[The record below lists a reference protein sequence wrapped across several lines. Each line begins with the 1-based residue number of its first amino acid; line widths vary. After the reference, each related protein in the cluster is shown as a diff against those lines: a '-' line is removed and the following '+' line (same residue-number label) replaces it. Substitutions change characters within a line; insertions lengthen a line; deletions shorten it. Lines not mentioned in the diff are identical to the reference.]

1 MRAQLGGSSRQS
13 LVAARIA
20 LDAAVKGVDAQT
32 ASTLSAELFF
42 AADVLGSNIS
52 VRRAL
57 TDTSRDAAAKGTLIK
72 DLLASKVGKAAVGL
86 LTDLA
91 ALRWSGTKDLVQVI
105 EQLAIE
111 AEATAANI
119 SGELDRVENE
129 MFVISNTIS
138 NSSEL
143 RKAVKSDAQVA
154 KAQLVAELL
163 KNASSSTTK
172 LVSQMVNAWR
182 GRSIESAFA
191 DYQWALAA
199 RRNRV
204 IALVRIAAPMSQAQQ
219 DRLEAALNKQVGQPV
234 RMNIEID
241 PAVLGGVSVKFAD
254 EMVDGSV
261 SNRLAGAA
269 RALAGANKGRNTWQ
283 T

>member
-13 LVAARIA
+13 LLAARTA
-20 LDAAVKGVDAQT
+20 LDAAVKGVDAQA

-42 AADVLGSNIS
+42 VADVLGSNIS

-72 DLLASKVGKAAVGL
+72 DLLASKVGAASVSL
-86 LTDLA
+86 LTELS
-91 ALRWSGTKDLVQVI
+91 ALRWSGAKDLVQVI

-129 MFVISNTIS
+129 MFVVSTTIS

-143 RKAVKSDAQVA
+143 RKAFKSDADVA
-154 KAQLVAELL
+154 KSQLVAELL

-172 LVSQMVNAWR
+172 LVSQMVNSWR

-204 IALVRIAAPMSQAQQ
+204 IALVRIAAPISQAQQ
-219 DRLEAALNKQVGQPV
+219 DRLAAALDKQVGQPV

-241 PAVLGGVSVKFAD
+241 PSVLGGVSVKFAD

-269 RALAGANKGRNTWQ
+269 RALAGSK
-283 T
+283 

>member
-1 MRAQLGGSSRQS
+1 MTAHLGGSSRQS
-13 LVAARIA
+13 LVAARTA
-20 LDAAVKGVDAQT
+20 LDAAVKGVDAQA

-57 TDTSRDAAAKGTLIK
+57 TDTSRDAAAKGALIK
-72 DLLASKVGKAAVGL
+72 DLLASKVGTAAVGL
-86 LTDLA
+86 LTELS
-91 ALRWSGTKDLVQVI
+91 ALRWSGAKDLVQVI

-129 MFVISNTIS
+129 MFVVSNTIS

-143 RKAVKSDAQVA
+143 RKAFKSDAHSA
-154 KAQLVAELL
+154 KAQLAADLL

-172 LVSQMVNAWR
+172 LVSQMVNSWR

-191 DYQWALAA
+191 DYQSALAA

-204 IALVRIAAPMSQAQQ
+204 IALVRVAAPISQAQQ
-219 DRLEAALNKQVGQPV
+219 DRLAQALNKQVGQPV

-254 EMVDGSV
+254 EIVDGSV

-269 RALAGANKGRNTWQ
+269 RALAGSK
-283 T
+283 

>member
-13 LVAARIA
+13 LLAARTA
-20 LDAAVKGVDAQT
+20 LDAAVKGVDAQA

-72 DLLASKVGKAAVGL
+72 DLLASKVGTAAVGL
-86 LTDLA
+86 LTELS
-91 ALRWSGTKDLVQVI
+91 ALRWSGAKDLVQVI

-129 MFVISNTIS
+129 MFVVSNTIS

-143 RKAVKSDAQVA
+143 RKAFKSDAQTA
-154 KAQLVAELL
+154 KAQLAADLL

-172 LVSQMVNAWR
+172 LVSQMVNSWR

-204 IALVRIAAPMSQAQQ
+204 IALVRIAAPISQAQQ
-219 DRLEAALNKQVGQPV
+219 DRLAEALNKQVGQPV
-234 RMNIEID
+234 RMNIEVD

-254 EMVDGSV
+254 EIVDGSV
-261 SNRLAGAA
+261 SYRLAGAA
-269 RALAGANKGRNTWQ
+269 RALAGSK
-283 T
+283 

>member
-13 LVAARIA
+13 LVAARTA

-32 ASTLSAELFF
+32 ASTLSTELFF
-42 AADVLGSNIS
+42 VADVLGSNIS

-269 RALAGANKGRNTWQ
+269 RALAGSK
-283 T
+283 

>member
-32 ASTLSAELFF
+32 ASTLSTELFF

-86 LTDLA
+86 LTDLS
-91 ALRWSGTKDLVQVI
+91 ALRWSGAKDLVQVI

-143 RKAVKSDAQVA
+143 RKAFKSDAQVA
-154 KAQLVAELL
+154 KAQLAAELL

-191 DYQWALAA
+191 DFQWALAA

-269 RALAGANKGRNTWQ
+269 RALAGSK
-283 T
+283 

>member
-13 LVAARIA
+13 LVAARTA

-42 AADVLGSNIS
+42 VADVLGSNIS

-57 TDTSRDAAAKGTLIK
+57 TDTSRDAAAKGVFIK
-72 DLLASKVGKAAVGL
+72 DLLASKVGKATVGL
-86 LTDLA
+86 LTDLS
-91 ALRWSGTKDLVQVI
+91 ALRWSGAKDLVQVI

-129 MFVISNTIS
+129 MFVFSNTIS

-143 RKAVKSDAQVA
+143 RKAFKSDAQVA
-154 KAQLVAELL
+154 KAQLAAELL

-191 DYQWALAA
+191 DFQWALAA

-204 IALVRIAAPMSQAQQ
+204 IALVRVAAPMSQAQQ

-241 PAVLGGVSVKFAD
+241 PTVLGGVSVKFAD

-269 RALAGANKGRNTWQ
+269 RALAGSK
-283 T
+283 

>member
-13 LVAARIA
+13 LLAARTA
-20 LDAAVKGVDAQT
+20 LDAAVKGVDAQA

-57 TDTSRDAAAKGTLIK
+57 TDTSRDAAAKGALIK
-72 DLLASKVGKAAVGL
+72 DLLASKVGAASVAL
-86 LTDLA
+86 LTELS
-91 ALRWSGTKDLVQVI
+91 ALRWSGAKDLVQVI

-129 MFVISNTIS
+129 MFVVSTTIS

-143 RKAVKSDAQVA
+143 RKALKSDADVA
-154 KAQLVAELL
+154 KSQLVAELL

-172 LVSQMVNAWR
+172 LVSQMVNSWR

-204 IALVRIAAPMSQAQQ
+204 IALVRIAAPISQAQQ
-219 DRLEAALNKQVGQPV
+219 DRLAAALDKQVGQPV

-241 PAVLGGVSVKFAD
+241 PSVLGGVSVKFAD

-269 RALAGANKGRNTWQ
+269 RALAGSK
-283 T
+283 

>member
-1 MRAQLGGSSRQS
+1 
-13 LVAARIA
+13 VAARIA

-269 RALAGANKGRNTWQ
+269 RALAGSK
-283 T
+283 

>member
-241 PAVLGGVSVKFAD
+241 PSVLGGVSVKFAD

-269 RALAGANKGRNTWQ
+269 RALAGSK
-283 T
+283 

>member
-13 LVAARIA
+13 LVAARTA
-20 LDAAVKGVDAQT
+20 LDAAVKGVDAQA

-72 DLLASKVGKAAVGL
+72 DLLASKVGAATVSL
-86 LTDLA
+86 LTELS
-91 ALRWSGTKDLVQVI
+91 ALRWSGAKDLVQVI

-119 SGELDRVENE
+119 SGDLDRVENE
-129 MFVISNTIS
+129 MFVVSTTIS

-143 RKAVKSDAQVA
+143 RKALKSDAGVA
-154 KAQLVAELL
+154 KSQLVAELL

-172 LVSQMVNAWR
+172 LVSQMVNSWR

-204 IALVRIAAPMSQAQQ
+204 IALVRIAAPISQAQQ
-219 DRLEAALNKQVGQPV
+219 DRLAAALDKQVGQPV

-269 RALAGANKGRNTWQ
+269 RALAGSK
-283 T
+283 

>member
-13 LVAARIA
+13 LLAARTA
-20 LDAAVKGVDAQT
+20 LDAAVKGVDAQA

-57 TDTSRDAAAKGTLIK
+57 TDSSRDGAAKGALIK
-72 DLLASKVGKAAVGL
+72 DLLASKVGTATVGL
-86 LTDLA
+86 LTELS
-91 ALRWSGTKDLVQVI
+91 ALRWSGAKDLVQVI

-119 SGELDRVENE
+119 SGDLDRVENE
-129 MFVISNTIS
+129 MFVVSNTIS

-143 RKAVKSDAQVA
+143 RKALKSDAEVA
-154 KAQLVAELL
+154 KTQLVAELL

-172 LVSQMVNAWR
+172 LVSQMVISWR

-204 IALVRIAAPMSQAQQ
+204 IALVRIAAPISQAQQ
-219 DRLEAALNKQVGQPV
+219 DRLGAALNKQVGQPV

-269 RALAGANKGRNTWQ
+269 RALAGSK
-283 T
+283 

>member
-42 AADVLGSNIS
+42 VADVLGSNIS

-57 TDTSRDAAAKGTLIK
+57 TDTSRDAAAKGALIK
-72 DLLASKVGKAAVGL
+72 DLLASKVGKATVGL
-86 LTDLA
+86 LTDLS
-91 ALRWSGTKDLVQVI
+91 ALRWSGAKDLVQVI

-129 MFVISNTIS
+129 MFVISSTVS

-143 RKAVKSDAQVA
+143 RKAFKSDAHVA

-269 RALAGANKGRNTWQ
+269 RALAGSK
-283 T
+283 

>member
-13 LVAARIA
+13 LVAARTA
-20 LDAAVKGVDAQT
+20 LDAAVKGVDAQA

-42 AADVLGSNIS
+42 AAEVLGSNIS

-57 TDTSRDAAAKGTLIK
+57 TDSSRDGAAKGALIK

-86 LTDLA
+86 LTELS
-91 ALRWSGTKDLVQVI
+91 ALRWSGAKDLVQVI

-119 SGELDRVENE
+119 SGDLDRVENE
-129 MFVISNTIS
+129 MFVVSTTIS

-143 RKAVKSDAQVA
+143 RKALKSDAEVA

-172 LVSQMVNAWR
+172 LVSQMVTSWR

-204 IALVRIAAPMSQAQQ
+204 IALVRIAAPISQAQQ
-219 DRLEAALNKQVGQPV
+219 DRLGAALDKQVGQPV

-269 RALAGANKGRNTWQ
+269 RALAGSK
-283 T
+283 

>member
-13 LVAARIA
+13 LLAARTA
-20 LDAAVKGVDAQT
+20 LDAAVKGVDAQA

-57 TDTSRDAAAKGTLIK
+57 TDTSRDAAAKGRLIK
-72 DLLASKVGKAAVGL
+72 DLLASKVGAASVAL
-86 LTDLA
+86 LTDLS
-91 ALRWSGTKDLVQVI
+91 ALRWSGAKDLVQVI

-129 MFVISNTIS
+129 MFVVSTTIS

-143 RKAVKSDAQVA
+143 RKAFKSDADVA
-154 KAQLVAELL
+154 KSQLVAELL

-172 LVSQMVNAWR
+172 LVSQMVNSWR

-204 IALVRIAAPMSQAQQ
+204 IALVRIAAPISQAQQ
-219 DRLEAALNKQVGQPV
+219 DRLAAALDKQVGQPV

-269 RALAGANKGRNTWQ
+269 RALAGSK
-283 T
+283 

>member
-13 LVAARIA
+13 LVAARTA

-32 ASTLSAELFF
+32 ASTLSTELFF
-42 AADVLGSNIS
+42 VADVLGSNIS

-72 DLLASKVGKAAVGL
+72 DLLASKVGKATVGL
-86 LTDLA
+86 LTDLS
-91 ALRWSGTKDLVQVI
+91 ALRWSGAKDLVQVI

-129 MFVISNTIS
+129 MFVISSTVS

-143 RKAVKSDAQVA
+143 RKAFKSDAHVA

-191 DYQWALAA
+191 DFQWALAA

-269 RALAGANKGRNTWQ
+269 RALAGSK
-283 T
+283 

>member
-13 LVAARIA
+13 LVAARTA

-42 AADVLGSNIS
+42 VADVLGSNIS

-57 TDTSRDAAAKGTLIK
+57 TDSSRDGAAKGALIK
-72 DLLASKVGKAAVGL
+72 DLLASKVGTAAVGL
-86 LTDLA
+86 LTELS
-91 ALRWSGTKDLVQVI
+91 ALRWSGAKDLVQVI

-129 MFVISNTIS
+129 MFVVSTTIS

-143 RKAVKSDAQVA
+143 RKAFKSDADVA
-154 KAQLVAELL
+154 KAQLAADLL

-172 LVSQMVNAWR
+172 LVSQMVNSWR

-219 DRLEAALNKQVGQPV
+219 DRLAAALNKQVGQPV

-269 RALAGANKGRNTWQ
+269 RALAGSK
-283 T
+283 

>member
-13 LVAARIA
+13 LVAARTA

-42 AADVLGSNIS
+42 VADVLGSNIS

-57 TDTSRDAAAKGTLIK
+57 TDTSRDVAAKGALIK
-72 DLLASKVGKAAVGL
+72 DLLASKVGKATVGL
-86 LTDLA
+86 LTDLS
-91 ALRWSGTKDLVQVI
+91 ALRWSGAKDLVQVI

-129 MFVISNTIS
+129 MFVISSTVS

-143 RKAVKSDAQVA
+143 RKAFKSDAHVA

-199 RRNRV
+199 LRNRV

-269 RALAGANKGRNTWQ
+269 RALAGSK
-283 T
+283 

>member
-1 MRAQLGGSSRQS
+1 MRAQLGGGSRQS
-13 LVAARIA
+13 LLAARTA
-20 LDAAVKGVDAQT
+20 LDAAVKGVDAQA

-42 AADVLGSNIS
+42 AADILGSNIS

-57 TDTSRDAAAKGTLIK
+57 TDTSRDGAAKSTLIK
-72 DLLASKVGKAAVGL
+72 DLLASKVGTAATGL
-86 LTDLA
+86 LTELS
-91 ALRWSGTKDLVQVI
+91 ALRWSGAKDLVQVI

-129 MFVISNTIS
+129 MFVVFKTIS

-143 RKAVKSDAQVA
+143 RKAFKSDAQVA
-154 KAQLVAELL
+154 KAQLAADLL

-172 LVSQMVNAWR
+172 LVSHMVNSWR

-234 RMNIEID
+234 RMNIEVD
-241 PAVLGGVSVKFAD
+241 PTVLGGVSVKFAD
-254 EMVDGSV
+254 EIVDGSV

-269 RALAGANKGRNTWQ
+269 RALAGSK
-283 T
+283 

>member
-32 ASTLSAELFF
+32 ASTLSTELFF

-72 DLLASKVGKAAVGL
+72 DLLASKVGTAAVGL
-86 LTDLA
+86 LTDLS
-91 ALRWSGTKDLVQVI
+91 ALRWSGAKDLVQVI

-143 RKAVKSDAQVA
+143 RKAVKSDAHVA
-154 KAQLVAELL
+154 KAQLVAQLL
-163 KNASSSTTK
+163 KNASSSTIK

-191 DYQWALAA
+191 DFQWALAA

-269 RALAGANKGRNTWQ
+269 RALAGSK
-283 T
+283 

>member
-13 LVAARIA
+13 LVAARTA
-20 LDAAVKGVDAQT
+20 LDAAVKGVDAQA
-32 ASTLSAELFF
+32 ASKLSAELFF

-72 DLLASKVGKAAVGL
+72 DLLASKVGAASVAL
-86 LTDLA
+86 LTELS
-91 ALRWSGTKDLVQVI
+91 ALRWSGAKDLVQVI

-119 SGELDRVENE
+119 AGELDRVENE
-129 MFVISNTIS
+129 MFVVSTTIS

-143 RKAVKSDAQVA
+143 RKALKSDADVA
-154 KAQLVAELL
+154 KSQLVAELL

-172 LVSQMVNAWR
+172 LVSQMVNSWR

-204 IALVRIAAPMSQAQQ
+204 IALVRIAAPISQAQQ
-219 DRLEAALNKQVGQPV
+219 DRLAAALDKQVGQPV

-241 PAVLGGVSVKFAD
+241 PSVLGGVSVKFAD

-269 RALAGANKGRNTWQ
+269 RALAGSK
-283 T
+283 

>member
-13 LVAARIA
+13 LVAARTA
-20 LDAAVKGVDAQT
+20 LDAAVKGVDAQA

-72 DLLASKVGKAAVGL
+72 DLLASKVGKAAVEL
-86 LTDLA
+86 LTDLS
-91 ALRWSGTKDLVQVI
+91 ALRWSGAKDLVQVI

-129 MFVISNTIS
+129 MFVISTTIS

-143 RKAVKSDAQVA
+143 RKAFKSDAHVA
-154 KAQLVAELL
+154 KAQLAAELL
-163 KNASSSTTK
+163 KNASSWTTK

-191 DYQWALAA
+191 DFQWALAA

-204 IALVRIAAPMSQAQQ
+204 IALVRVAAPMSQAQQ

-241 PAVLGGVSVKFAD
+241 PSVLGGVSVKFAD

-269 RALAGANKGRNTWQ
+269 RALAGSK
-283 T
+283 